1 MTLVETLVC
10 GGSPSPLRPLRGRG
24 RSRTAPLRLLR
35 GLRTELLASRGLN
48 TRFAPSRLRA
58 AGHCANMTSLR
69 LTRSQILAFRRA
81 VQALDGR
88 LPHDTSSLRRAA
100 WAGLQDS
107 MPRAALLSL
116 HARVEETRSTTWE
129 APSLVQLWGP
139 RYSAFLVS
147 ARDAPVF
154 TLGRLPDTGSTRRV
168 AEDLANRLARLLGDT
183 RMTQSAAARALG
195 EPPNRLRYATLTGRV
210 RMRWDGAKQ
219 PTIWMAPPP
228 NVSPGEARL
237 ELARRYVHVFGPATS
252 EAFAAWAGI
261 LPRTG
266 AATFDEL
273 RASLAPVRTP
283 IGDGWILASDE
294 PLFHRAP
301 GAAAPARLLPSGDAY
316 FLFQR
321 PDERALLVENAAH
334 RGRLWTSR
342 VWPGA
347 LLVDGAIVG
356 TWRRAEAA
364 VSIETWRRLS
374 RAERNAVVAEVASL
388 PLPGIAGGVTAHWL
402 A

>member
-1 MTLVETLVC
+1 MRE
-10 GGSPSPLRPLRGRG
+10 
-24 RSRTAPLRLLR
+24 
-35 GLRTELLASRGLN
+35 
-48 TRFAPSRLRA
+48 A
-58 AGHCANMTSLR
+58 ARLR
-69 LTRSQILAFRRA
+69 LTRAHILAFRRA
-81 VQALDGR
+81 VQALDER
-88 LPHDTSSLRRAA
+88 LPHQASAIRRAA

-116 HARVEETRSTTWE
+116 HARVDGTASASWE

-139 RYSAFLVS
+139 RYSAFVVD
-147 ARDAPVF
+147 ARDAAVF

-168 AEDLANRLARLLGDT
+168 AEALADRLAELLGGA
-183 RMTQSAAARALG
+183 RMTQGAAARELG

-219 PTIWMAPPP
+219 PTIWMAPTPDIG
-228 NVSPGEARL
+228 PGEARL
-237 ELARRYVHVFGPATS
+237 ELARRYLHVFGPGTP

-261 LPRTG
+261 SPRAG
-266 AATFDEL
+266 AATFEAL

-283 IGDGWILASDE
+283 IGDGWILAADV
-294 PLFHRAP
+294 PLFRRAP
-301 GAAAPARLLPSGDAY
+301 SAAARARLLPSGDAY

-356 TWRRAEAA
+356 TWRRADAA
-364 VSIETWRRLS
+364 VSIETWRRLT
-374 RAERNAVVAEVASL
+374 RAERQAVEAEVASL
-388 PLPGIAGGVTAHWL
+388 PLPGLGGSVPAARWL